1 MQYDLETANIS
12 LDLFGS
18 TKSKLI
24 DDKITKTRETPFLLM
39 LRASSSAK
47 NFLVSKRA
55 RSVTIFVGRGNN
67 GEDGLCLAT
76 LLKIEN
82 IKTHIID
89 LDNKSRSNSHAYRL
103 CVDLGVK
110 IEKYSGKKI
119 PKSDWYVDA
128 LFGIGLNRAFQGNY
142 LKVIN
147 FLQCSKSK
155 RILSLDLPSGLHGS
169 KGVIFNSVVKATATI
184 TFLTLKPGLFID
196 NSCDYSGIIYF
207 DDLSID
213 QVGYKPE
220 MRSIAE

>member
-1 MQYDLETANIS
+1 MQYDLETVKFS

-67 GEDGLCLAT
+67 GEDGLCLAA

-82 IKTHIID
+82 IKAHIID

-103 CVDLGVK
+103 CIDLGVK

-128 LFGIGLNRAFQGNY
+128 LFGIGLNRDVQGCLLY
-142 LKVIN
+142 T
-147 FLQCSKSK
+147 S
-155 RILSLDLPSGLHGS
+155 PS
-169 KGVIFNSVVKATATI
+169 
-184 TFLTLKPGLFID
+184 PRD
-196 NSCDYSGIIYF
+196 
-207 DDLSID
+207 
-213 QVGYKPE
+213 
-220 MRSIAE
+220 